1 MAACVPPRPGGSTS
15 MSEAAPADGAPG
27 APPRRRGL
35 VGRLLLPLLMLVVG
49 AGAGVAGT
57 LALPGLL
64 PGLLPAGE
72 KKPVPR
78 AAPIAYL
85 EIDHSFTANLTD
97 TGRFLQLRIAVSTLG
112 GDPVLQAV
120 ERHRLAII
128 AAVLAVLGE
137 TGEGEVVAPGGRD
150 ALARRM
156 RAAINDVLQRKSGIA
171 GIDDV
176 FIVTF
181 VLQ

>member
-1 MAACVPPRPGGSTS
+1 
-15 MSEAAPADGAPG
+15 MSEAVAGD
-27 APPRRRGL
+27 APPAPRKRGKL
-35 VGRLLLPLLMLVVG
+35 GRLLLPLAMLLAG
-49 AGAGVAGT
+49 AGAGAAGMLFLPE
-57 LALPGLL
+57 LAPGLL
-64 PGLLPAGE
+64 PGGE
-72 KKPVPR
+72 RKPVPK
-78 AAPIAYL
+78 AAPLAYL
-85 EIDHSFTANLTD
+85 EIDHSFTANLRD
-97 TGRFLQLRIAVSTLG
+97 TGRFLQVRIAVSTLG

-137 TGEGEVVAPGGRD
+137 TGEGELVAPGGREQ
-150 ALARRM
+150 LAKRL
-156 RAAINDVLQRKSGIA
+156 RATINDVLQRKSGIA

>member
-1 MAACVPPRPGGSTS
+1 V
-15 MSEAAPADGAPG
+15 
-27 APPRRRGL
+27 
-35 VGRLLLPLLMLVVG
+35 
-49 AGAGVAGT
+49 AGA
-57 LALPGLL
+57 LFLPPML

-72 KKPVPR
+72 TKPVPK

-85 EIDHSFTANLTD
+85 EIDHSFTANLVD
-97 TGRFLQLRIAVSTLG
+97 TGRFLQIRIAVSTLG
-112 GDPVLQAV
+112 GEPVLQAV

-128 AAVLAVLGE
+128 AAVLGVLGE
-137 TGEGEVVAPGGRD
+137 TGEADVVRPGGRE
-150 ALARRM
+150 ALAKRM

-171 GIDDV
+171 GIDEV